1 MTGDKHEI
9 LIRLLAVLI
18 EWKGNIRVLPE
29 EVDSVFNRFSSYL
42 LHNTKV
48 EPPKNL
54 RDIVFCLKNLPVES
68 LGFYL
73 NEDLKDRHILGED
86 GQLDVEIERWYE
98 STLHKDDV
106 DQDLVR
112 QFLLASR
119 SDYQKTHDPR
129 IIDMYSEVRS
139 FINPSNYC
147 VTSDKIIRLISKYSN
162 VSDAIMMIK
171 DWYEPVKF
179 KSKEIQ
185 VCPVCGK
192 FLSSDLLNENRCT
205 EMCMYYRDKS
215 SIVPKEALLDERLKL
230 KILKRGIYTFTL
242 IPGISELRMYDQL
255 LAIYDE
261 EKVKLYPEIDKF
273 DISVESSTGRVFID
287 VKDFA
292 SPYDLVETLVKNQSF
307 IKMEG
312 TDKNDTVILVI
323 PEHRKFLYHAGDYK
337 SIVKRKIAKVTSRV
351 IVLYENE
358 LYRKV
363 GEICDEY

>member
-1 MTGDKHEI
+1 MTGDKHEL
-9 LIRLLAVLI
+9 LIKLLAVLI
-18 EWKGNIRVLPE
+18 DWKGNIRVLPDE
-29 EVDSVFNRFSSYL
+29 ADTVFNRFSSYL

-48 EPPKNL
+48 TPPRNL
-54 RDIVFCLKNLPVES
+54 RDVVLCLKNFSVES

-73 NEDLKDRHILGED
+73 SEDLKGHYILDED

-98 STLHKDDV
+98 STLLKDDV

-112 QFLLASR
+112 QFLFACR
-119 SDYQKTHDPR
+119 NEYQKTENLK
-129 IIDMYSEVRS
+129 IVEMYSEVRA
-139 FINPSNYC
+139 FINPKNYC
-147 VTSDKIIRLISKYSN
+147 VTSDKIMRLISKYSN
-162 VSDAIMMIK
+162 VSDAILMLK
-171 DWYEPVKF
+171 DWYEPVRF
-179 KSKEIQ
+179 KSKKIA

-192 FLSSDLLNENRCT
+192 ILSNALLDENRCT

-215 SIVPKEALLDERLKL
+215 SIAPKEALLDERLKY
-230 KILKRGIYTFTL
+230 KSLKRGIYTFTL
-242 IPGISELRMYDQL
+242 IPGISEIRMYDQL
-255 LAIYDE
+255 VAIYGE
-261 EKVKLYPEIDKF
+261 QQVKLYPGIDKF
-273 DISVESSTGRVFID
+273 DISVESTGRRVFID

-312 TDKNDTVILVI
+312 TEINDTVILVI

-337 SIVKRKIAKVTSRV
+337 SIVKRKIAKVSSKV
-351 IVLYENE
+351 LVLYENE